1 MHTIWIKNARYVIAS
16 LPFNIIENGDIFI
29 EGNRIKAVGSLTE
42 MDERSAEVVID
53 ASHKIVMPGLV
64 DAHTHVG
71 ECHMFTLF
79 GFLTSA
85 LTGIGD
91 ALERIVWPAWAWI
104 PEEAAYDLEMLGF
117 LNLLKTGTT
126 ACSDAYMWPDEAGR
140 AAVDSGLRVELAP
153 TLVTSLRLRDS
164 KGPEDDV
171 QRIETAIQKWHG
183 TADGRITFRV
193 HPSATYNCHEWFLRE
208 CAALANHYDVG
219 IATHLAESADEA
231 ARARQVW
238 PEGEVRRANNL
249 GLMGPKSLFFHSC
262 VLDDDEVALYADT
275 GSSAA
280 HCPLTNSMLGNVAHV
295 PKLLAAGV
303 NVGLGT
309 DMPTNDL
316 FNVIRTASQQHTIMP
331 REPRGLLPWS
341 PLEMATVGG
350 ARALNLQDEIGTLE
364 PGRKADIIM
373 LDLEGNTRLFP
384 LTPQVLTT
392 FLTVSGS
399 GTDVSD
405 VIVDGEL
412 LIRDKK
418 LLHLNEEVILER
430 AQYWTREFLRYY
442 LGKVERG
449 EPLVEHIHDEFQ
461 P

>member
-193 HPSATYNCHEWFLRE
+193 HPSATYNCH
-208 CAALANHYDVG
+208 A
-219 IATHLAESADEA
+219 S
-231 ARARQVW
+231 
-238 PEGEVRRANNL
+238 
-249 GLMGPKSLFFHSC
+249 K
-262 VLDDDEVALYADT
+262 
-275 GSSAA
+275 
-280 HCPLTNSMLGNVAHV
+280 PL
-295 PKLLAAGV
+295 
-303 NVGLGT
+303 
-309 DMPTNDL
+309 
-316 FNVIRTASQQHTIMP
+316 
-331 REPRGLLPWS
+331 
-341 PLEMATVGG
+341 
-350 ARALNLQDEIGTLE
+350 
-364 PGRKADIIM
+364 
-373 LDLEGNTRLFP
+373 
-384 LTPQVLTT
+384 
-392 FLTVSGS
+392 
-399 GTDVSD
+399 
-405 VIVDGEL
+405 
-412 LIRDKK
+412 
-418 LLHLNEEVILER
+418 
-430 AQYWTREFLRYY
+430 
-442 LGKVERG
+442 
-449 EPLVEHIHDEFQ
+449 
-461 P
+461 